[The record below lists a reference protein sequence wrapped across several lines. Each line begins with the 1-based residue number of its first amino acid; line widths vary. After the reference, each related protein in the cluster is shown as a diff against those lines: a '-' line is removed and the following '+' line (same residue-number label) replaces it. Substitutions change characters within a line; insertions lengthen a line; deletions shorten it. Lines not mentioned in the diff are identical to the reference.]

1 MLEAERI
8 TELDPDGLG
17 LLQEGLARRG
27 EGLRDGRP
35 RRWPMMHLH
44 LHRGRGMMV
53 CHDCR
58 HRPRCGERGFD
69 PNKTGGIEARRL
81 KR

>member
-1 MLEAERI
+1 MLGAQRI

-27 EGLRDGRP
+27 KGLRDGGP
-35 RRWPMMHLH
+35 RGPWGPMMHLH

-58 HRPRCGERGFD
+58 HRPRCRKGGFD
-69 PNKTGGIEARRL
+69 PNKTVWIEGDD
-81 KR
+81 